1 LRLSFGFA
9 SAVSLV
15 AIVLLLAAALTYA
28 SLTSDLPALDALPA
42 LLDPDSGLLLQPTRL
57 YDRSGQN
64 LLLTLAASETE
75 RVFIPYDQLPK
86 SLVDASLAL
95 FQPDFWE
102 SPGYVISGWQDPAT
116 HPTLTQ
122 QLVSDFLLADELPA
136 PRRAI
141 HERLLAA
148 QVIARFGRE
157 QVLEWVLNSADFGNL
172 AYGVDAAARLYLGKP
187 VSELSLGESA
197 LLAAVAQAP
206 ALNPFDA
213 PLAAEANRQAAL
225 ASLLDLGWISEEQ
238 AQASRQTAPEIQAWP
253 STSSGLGVAGVSPQ
267 YLDLLLSQLDASFG
281 AGRIQR
287 GGAQVLT
294 SLDYDLQLQADCLLR
309 SELARLAGDPVPS
322 TAGDGSPCVAVS
334 LLAASEAVDAQTSGG
349 VLLLDPATGQVLAAA
364 GDLLSHPAGTSIT
377 PFLYLAGFARGLSP
391 ASLGWDL
398 PGGTPVLGQ
407 VYQGPVRLRLALA
420 NDYLPLAQTVL
431 AQVGLENVRTTA
443 ASFGLELPAGGL
455 LERDFELSPFD
466 LAAAHAILAAGGIQ
480 TGLAVSPD
488 SLEPATFLRV
498 RRPDGTPWLEASTPG
513 SRLVVSPQLAYLL
526 NNVLSDESARWPSL
540 GHPNPLE
547 IDRPVAARLAR
558 SLDGTSA
565 WAIGYTPERV
575 MVVHLS
581 GAGQDSALAAARL
594 WSALA
599 RHALRDLPA
608 LGWEMPAGI
617 VSLKVCDPSG
627 LLPTRACPQV
637 VDEVFLEGRQPLQ
650 TDNLYQ
656 IFEID
661 IETGLLAT
669 VFTPPE
675 LVESRVYMLPP
686 AQARQWAASVGIETP
701 PTTYDAYQPA
711 QILPNAHITAPQI
724 FSNLGGV
731 VEIRGTAAGEDFVSY
746 RLEAGAGLNPQ
757 RWLLLGQE
765 STSPVSEGVLAEWD
779 TSGLDGLYALR
790 LLVVR
795 ADRHV
800 DQALSQVTLDNTPPQ
815 VQILQP
821 QEGEE
826 IALDEAP
833 VLVFRADVQ
842 EAFLEQVTFWLD
854 GEQLAQVNAAPF
866 AAIWTPLTGEHF
878 LRVSATDLAG
888 NSSEAGLH
896 FSVHK

>member
-1 LRLSFGFA
+1 VRLSFGIA
-9 SAVSLV
+9 SAISLV

-28 SLTSDLPALDALPA
+28 SLTSDLPSLDALPA
-42 LLDPDSGLLLQPTRL
+42 LLDPSTGLLRQPTRL
-57 YDRSGQN
+57 VDRSGQN
-64 LLLTLAASETE
+64 LLLTLAASEAE

-86 SLVDASLAL
+86 TLVDATLAL
-95 FQPDFWE
+95 LQPDFWE
-102 SPGYVISGWQDPAT
+102 SPGYVVSGWQDPAA

-148 QVIARFGRE
+148 QVTARFGRE
-157 QVLEWVLNSADFGNL
+157 KVLEWVLNSADFGNL

-187 VSELSLGESA
+187 VSQLDLGESA

-225 ASLLDLGWISEEQ
+225 VRLLDLGWITEQ
-238 AQASRQTAPEIQAWP
+238 QAEAARQNVPVLQEPPVA
-253 STSSGLGVAGVSPQ
+253 SGGLGVAGVSPQ
-267 YLDLLLSQLDASFG
+267 YLDLLLRQLDASFG
-281 AGRIQR
+281 AGRVQR
-287 GGAQVLT
+287 GGALVLT

-309 SELARLAGDPVPS
+309 SELARLAGDAAPS
-322 TAGDGSPCVAVS
+322 TAGDGSPCASAS
-334 LLAASEAVDAQTSGG
+334 LLAASEAVDMKVNAG
-349 VLLLDPATGQVLAAA
+349 VLLLDPSTGQVLAAA
-364 GDLLSHPAGTSIT
+364 GDLLPHPAGTSIT

-420 NDYLPLAQTVL
+420 NDYLAPAQTVL

-443 ASFGLELPAGGL
+443 ASFGLELPSSGL
-455 LERDFELSPFD
+455 LEGDFELSPFD
-466 LAAAHAILAAGGIQ
+466 LASAHAILAAEGIQ
-480 TGLAVSPD
+480 TGLAVSPE
-488 SLEPATFLRV
+488 SLEPLAFLRV
-498 RRPDGTPWLEASTPG
+498 ERPDGTPWLEASAPG
-513 SRLVVSPQLAYLL
+513 SRLVVSPQLTYLL

-547 IDRPVAARLAR
+547 IDRPVAVHLAR
-558 SLDGTSA
+558 SLDGTGA
-565 WAIGYTPERV
+565 WAIGYTPARV
-575 MVVHLS
+575 AVVQLS
-581 GAGQDSALAAARL
+581 GAGQDSAIAAARL

-599 RHALRDLPA
+599 RHALRDLPP
-608 LGWEMPAGI
+608 LGWEMPAG
-617 VSLKVCDPSG
+617 VVTLRVCDPSG

-656 IFEID
+656 AFEID

-701 PTTYDAYQPA
+701 PTTYDAYEPPRL
-711 QILPNAHITAPQI
+711 LPNAHLTTPQI

-746 RLEAGAGLNPQ
+746 RLEAGTGLNPQ

-765 STSPVSEGVLAEWD
+765 STTPVSEGVLAEWD

-815 VQILQP
+815 VLILQP
-821 QEGEE
+821 QEGQE

-833 VLVFRADVQ
+833 VLVFQADVQ
-842 EAFLEQVTFWLD
+842 DAFLEQVTFWLD
-854 GEQLAQVNAAPF
+854 GEQVAQVSEAPF
-866 AAIWTPLTGEHF
+866 AAIWTTVVGEHF
-878 LRVSATDLAG
+878 LRLSATDLAG
-888 NSSEAGLH
+888 NTGEAELY
-896 FSVHK
+896 FSVHR